1 VLNLPT
7 TKDSRFKKQITMLLP
22 KPYISVSQINL
33 WYSDRQKY
41 INRYFLNLP
50 EEPSIYMNFGKQFA
64 TSTETFIRY
73 GMIDKNLPLFY
84 LDKIKSMIGLE
95 AEKEISLSINDIQ
108 VKGFIDAWDVE
119 NNRVIDFKTSGK
131 PWTMD
136 TLKDSLQMKVYALAM
151 FVNGESIPE
160 SQINWLGTKRT
171 KDGLSFTGE
180 SFELNH
186 TFEMEELL
194 KAIVLIE
201 QTCKEISETYTSFL
215 HSFK

>member
-1 VLNLPT
+1 
-7 TKDSRFKKQITMLLP
+7 M
-22 KPYISVSQINL
+22 SQINL

-108 VKGFIDAWDVE
+108 VKGFIDVWDIE

-136 TLKDSLQMKVYALAM
+136 TLKTSLQMKVYALAM
-151 FVNGESIPE
+151 FVNGDQIPE
-160 SQINWLGTKRT
+160 SQINWLGTRRIKN
-171 KDGLSFTGE
+171 GLEFTGE
-180 SFELNH
+180 SYELNH
-186 TFEMEELL
+186 TFEMDELL

-201 QTCKEISETYTSFL
+201 QTCKEISENYKSFL
-215 HSFK
+215 NLHK

>member
-1 VLNLPT
+1 
-7 TKDSRFKKQITMLLP
+7 MLLP

-64 TSTETFIRY
+64 TSTETFIKD
-73 GMIDKNLPLFY
+73 GIIDNNLPHFY
-84 LDKIKSMIGLE
+84 LDKIRPMKGLE

-108 VKGFIDAWDVE
+108 VKGFIDAWDVH

-136 TLKDSLQMKVYALAM
+136 TLKTSLQMKVYALAM
-151 FVNGESIPE
+151 FVNGDQIPE

-201 QTCKEISETYTSFL
+201 QTCKEISEKYTSFII
-215 HSFK
+215 K

>member
-1 VLNLPT
+1 
-7 TKDSRFKKQITMLLP
+7 MLLP

-41 INRYFLNLP
+41 INRYFLDLP

-64 TSTETFIRY
+64 TSTETFIKD
-73 GMIDKNLPLFY
+73 GIIDNNLPHFY
-84 LDKIKSMIGLE
+84 LEKIRPMKGLE

-108 VKGFIDAWDVE
+108 VKGFIDAWDVH
-119 NNRVIDFKTSGK
+119 NNKVIDFKTSGK

-136 TLKDSLQMKVYALAM
+136 TLKGSLQMKVYALAM
-151 FVNGESIPE
+151 FVNGDQIPE

-171 KDGLSFTGE
+171 KNGLSFTGE
-180 SFELNH
+180 SHELRH
-186 TFEMEELL
+186 TFEMDDLL
-194 KAIVLIE
+194 KGIVLIE

>member
-1 VLNLPT
+1 
-7 TKDSRFKKQITMLLP
+7 
-22 KPYISVSQINL
+22 
-33 WYSDRQKY
+33 
-41 INRYFLNLP
+41 
-50 EEPSIYMNFGKQFA
+50 MNFGKQFA
-64 TSTETFIRY
+64 TSTETFISY

-151 FVNGESIPE
+151 FVNGDQIPE
-160 SQINWLGTKRT
+160 SQINWLGTRRT
-171 KDGLSFTGE
+171 KDGLEFTGE
-180 SFELNH
+180 SYELNH
-186 TFEMEELL
+186 TFEMNELL

-201 QTCKEISETYTSFL
+201 QTCKEISEVYKGFIN
-215 HSFK
+215 KY

>member
-1 VLNLPT
+1 
-7 TKDSRFKKQITMLLP
+7 MLLP

-50 EEPSIYMNFGKQFA
+50 EEPSIYMDFGKQFA
-64 TSTETFIRY
+64 TSTETFIKD
-73 GMIDKNLPLFY
+73 GIIDNNLPHFY
-84 LDKIKSMIGLE
+84 IEKIRSMKGLE

-108 VKGFIDAWDVE
+108 VKGFIDAWDVH

-136 TLKDSLQMKVYALAM
+136 MLKDSLQMKVYALAM

-160 SQINWLGTKRT
+160 SQINWLGTKRS
-171 KDGLSFTGE
+171 KNGLSFTGE
-180 SFELNH
+180 SFELKH
-186 TFEMEELL
+186 TFEMDELL
-194 KAIVLIE
+194 KAIVFIE
-201 QTCKEISETYTSFL
+201 QTCKEISKTYTNFL
-215 HSFK
+215 IKN

>member
-1 VLNLPT
+1 
-7 TKDSRFKKQITMLLP
+7 MLLP

-33 WYSDRQKY
+33 WYSDRKKY

-64 TSTETFIRY
+64 EDTEAYIKDGIIMETFPDFY
-73 GMIDKNLPLFY
+73 IDKIQSF
-84 LDKIKSMIGLE
+84 KGCE

-136 TLKDSLQMKVYALAM
+136 TLKDSLQMKVYSLAM

-171 KDGLSFTGE
+171 KNGLYFTGE
-180 SFELNH
+180 SHEIRH
-186 TFEMEELL
+186 TFEMDDLL
-194 KAIVLIE
+194 KGIVLIE
-201 QTCKEISETYTSFL
+201 QTCKEISENYKSFL
-215 HSFK
+215 HSFN

>member
-1 VLNLPT
+1 
-7 TKDSRFKKQITMLLP
+7 MLLP
-22 KPYISVSQINL
+22 KPYISISQINL

-50 EEPSIYMNFGKQFA
+50 EEPSIYMDFGKQFA
-64 TSTETFIRY
+64 MSTETFIKD
-73 GMIDKNLPLFY
+73 GIIDNNLPHFY
-84 LDKIKSMIGLE
+84 LDKIRPMKGLE

-108 VKGFIDAWDVE
+108 VKGFIDAWDVH

-151 FVNGESIPE
+151 FVNGNQIPE
-160 SQINWLGTKRT
+160 SQINWLGTRRIKN
-171 KDGLSFTGE
+171 GLEFTGE
-180 SFELNH
+180 SYELNH
-186 TFEMEELL
+186 TFEMDELL

-201 QTCKEISETYTSFL
+201 QTCKEISEKYTNFII
-215 HSFK
+215 K

>member
-1 VLNLPT
+1 
-7 TKDSRFKKQITMLLP
+7 MLLP

-64 TSTETFIRY
+64 EDTEAYIKDGIIMETFPDFY
-73 GMIDKNLPLFY
+73 IDKIQSF
-84 LDKIKSMIGLE
+84 KGCE

-180 SFELNH
+180 SHELNH

-201 QTCKEISETYTSFL
+201 QTCKEISETYKSFL
-215 HSFK
+215 HSHK